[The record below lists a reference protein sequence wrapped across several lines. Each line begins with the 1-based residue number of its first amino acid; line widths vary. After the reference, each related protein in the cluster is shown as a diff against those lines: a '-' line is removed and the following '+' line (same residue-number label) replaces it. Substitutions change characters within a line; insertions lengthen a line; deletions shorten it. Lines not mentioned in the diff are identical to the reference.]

1 MDQNRNPL
9 QQYFRQPA
17 IYLRLPGNGQGWKQ
31 GALDMPQNGELPVFP
46 MTAVD
51 EITYRTPDALFSG
64 QAVVDV
70 IQSCIPA
77 VKNAWHVPS
86 VDLTAILVAIR
97 IASYGQKLDLQ
108 TTCPSC
114 KTESEFALDL
124 NSVLTQLAIPDYTN
138 PLRLGDLEITFKS
151 LDYEQQNRI
160 NLDQFEYQRLIR
172 AVPESDATDDQKLQQ
187 MNQIMK
193 SITELTVKTLAISI
207 YSIKTPSSLVTDI
220 NHIIEFMQNCDRQM
234 FEKIKDHVVELRQI
248 SELKPLDLICPECK
262 HSYQQT
268 LNLDTASFFGTAS

>member
-17 IYLRLPGNGQGWKQ
+17 IYLRLPSNGQGWKQ

-124 NSVLTQLAIPDYTN
+124 NSVLAQLAIPDYSK

-207 YSIKTPSSLVTDI
+207 YSVKTPSSLVSDT

-248 SELKPLDLICPECK
+248 SELKPLDLVCPECK
-262 HSYQQT
+262 HAYQQT